1 MSFIRYLTC
10 FYSDDYMNGLIFD
23 LIDILIESM
32 TVHHDPWEVAFDEA
46 VNIEFDQRT
55 NYLLEGMRR
64 IGLDNNIFELNTF
77 GLKFDESR
85 ATQVTKSKYDL
96 SKIFRFKFLEPVS
109 ELVTNIVICTSKKD
123 FESVLEQVLGFGKE
137 QFLVIII
144 PDQVTKGSR
153 LYTEDFK
160 SLISEERFVKRA
172 RSAFKVL

>member
-10 FYSDDYMNGLIFD
+10 SYSDDYMNGLIFD

-32 TVHHDPWEVAFDEA
+32 PVHHDPWEVAFDRA

-64 IGLDNNIFELNTF
+64 IGLVKNIFELNTF
-77 GLKFDESR
+77 GLKRFDESR

-96 SKIFRFKFLEPVS
+96 SKIFRVKFLERVS
-109 ELVTNIVICTSKKD
+109 ELVTNLVICTSKKD

-153 LYTEDFK
+153 LYTEYFK
-160 SLISEERFVKRA
+160 SLISERFVKHT
-172 RSAFKVL
+172 RSAFNVL